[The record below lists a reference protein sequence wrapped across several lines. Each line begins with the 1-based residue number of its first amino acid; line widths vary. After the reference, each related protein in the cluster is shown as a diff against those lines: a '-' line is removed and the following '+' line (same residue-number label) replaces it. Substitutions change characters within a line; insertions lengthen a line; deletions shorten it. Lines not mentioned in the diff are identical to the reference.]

1 MTTSPQLVFDTI
13 ASILSN
19 SQTSIASHPK
29 QIDQLRKLY
38 NNTEFDLFF
47 QKLLRCVQAALV
59 SIQKNPNID
68 RCLEFVAK
76 FAASL
81 TIKTSTAATSASSS
95 RTVVTDST
103 ANNATITEDDE
114 MSNLSESS
122 DQFENPLF
130 TRLLD
135 FLMTATSVSCDAVR
149 YRASQLIG
157 KMMSVVSNDHFLDE
171 DVYFKLS
178 DTLLER
184 LKDVNSRV
192 QVTILTNVFSKDP
205 NMIYINR

>member
-1 MTTSPQLVFDTI
+1 MSVATASPQVVFDTI

-19 SQTSIASHPK
+19 SQTSVACHAK
-29 QIDQLRKLY
+29 QMQQLRTLY
-38 NNTEFDLFF
+38 NNTDFDLFF

-81 TIKTSTAATSASSS
+81 TTKMTPTPSGGPTPSSS
-95 RTVVTDST
+95 RTLTTQEEEEEEENIAD
-103 ANNATITEDDE
+103 
-114 MSNLSESS
+114 MS

-130 TRLLD
+130 TKLLD
-135 FLMTATSVSCDAVR
+135 FLMTATTVSCDAVR
-149 YRASQLIG
+149 YRACQLMG

-192 QVTILTNVFSKDP
+192 QVNKLILS
-205 NMIYINR
+205 II